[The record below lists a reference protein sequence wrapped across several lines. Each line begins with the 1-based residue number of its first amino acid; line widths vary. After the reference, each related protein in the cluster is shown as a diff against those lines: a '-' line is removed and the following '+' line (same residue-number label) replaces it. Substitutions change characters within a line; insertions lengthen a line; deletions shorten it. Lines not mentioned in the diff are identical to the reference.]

1 MKQRIGQWEDM
12 DTNIARTPTE
22 RAIYATARQ
31 GAIVIVE
38 DPYIRKYLRDVLARH
53 GYRVVGSNPHAAT
66 EMLRSETEQ
75 VDLVITNSPGDFL
88 AFADTLPLL
97 YLSGAPDLDLAS
109 RFFCCRVL
117 KKPFHPDHL
126 VAAVR
131 DLTGSV

>member
-1 MKQRIGQWEDM
+1 ME
-12 DTNIARTPTE
+12 TNIARAPTQ

-31 GAIVIVE
+31 GAIVVVE

-53 GYRVVGSNPHAAT
+53 GYRVVGFEAPAAVEALQSGT
-66 EMLRSETEQ
+66 DQ

-88 AFADTLPLL
+88 AFADTMPLL
-97 YLSGAPDLDLAS
+97 YLSGAPDLELAS

-117 KKPFHPDHL
+117 KKPFHPEHL

-131 DLTGSV
+131 QLTGSL